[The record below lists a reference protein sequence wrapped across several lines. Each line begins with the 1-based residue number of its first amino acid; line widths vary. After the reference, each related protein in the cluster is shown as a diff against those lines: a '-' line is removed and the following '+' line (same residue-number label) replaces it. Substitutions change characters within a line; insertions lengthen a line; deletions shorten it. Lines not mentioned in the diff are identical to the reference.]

1 MWSDVVYRAEQLHLL
16 RVLFWGALSVLSG
29 TALLLLVVVRLRSS
43 SLVRQFAIQCLAWGS
58 LELVLAG
65 WAYRGLS
72 LRDVAGSARL
82 ERAAWL
88 ALGLYAG
95 VVAVGVTIGFAAA
108 RLNWRGRSTVGAD
121 GPGSA
126 SERTIPS
133 GYALSGIGTGI
144 GIALQGLALAVL
156 QLLFVAAL
164 SR

>member
-29 TALLLLVVVRLRSS
+29 TALLLLVVVRPRSS
-43 SLVRQFAIQCLAWGS
+43 SLVRQFALQCVAWGS

-65 WAYRGLS
+65 WAYRALA

-88 ALGLYAG
+88 ALGLYVG
-95 VVAVGVTIGFAAA
+95 VIAVGMTIGIAAG
-108 RLNWRGRSTVGAD
+108 RLDKRGRSIVSAD
-121 GPGSA
+121 GPASA
-126 SERTIPS
+126 PEETIPS
-133 GYALSGIGTGI
+133 GHALSGIGTGMGI
-144 GIALQGLALAVL
+144 GLQGLALAVL
-156 QLLFVAAL
+156 QLLFIAGL

>member
-29 TALLLLVVVRLRSS
+29 TALLLLVVVRPRSS
-43 SLVRQFAIQCLAWGS
+43 SLVRQFAVQCVAWGW

-88 ALGLYAG
+88 ALGLYVG
-95 VVAVGVTIGFAAA
+95 VIAVGMTIGIAAG
-108 RLNWRGRSTVGAD
+108 RFDRRGRSMVGAD
-121 GPGSA
+121 GPANA
-126 SERTIPS
+126 SERTSSS
-133 GYALSGIGTGI
+133 GYVLSRIGTGI
-144 GIALQGLALAVL
+144 GIGLQGLALAVL
-156 QLLFVAAL
+156 QLLFVAGL